1 MKKKKKTNSSSNPIN
16 GSDSSTFHVSIATAA
31 VAQICHS
38 IGFKSTQTTAL
49 QTLTDITVRYLTSL
63 ATSAATSAAST
74 GRTEC
79 NLYDVI
85 RGMEDVHADVG
96 FNGNSV
102 VTRRL
107 SSLSDS
113 EMLKDMMRFVHWSRE
128 VPFAKPLRTVTSSSS
143 ASYPMEEKNAVP
155 RGKVMVTSLN
165 GESNGNE
172 NIRKR
177 VLIAVNE
184 GKSEGEAVPRGKRLV
199 TSLYGESNGNENVR
213 KKVFTA
219 VNEGKSEGE
228 AVPRGKQIVMSLCEN
243 EKLNRKRKYCGE
255 KEAVNEEGEKKRK
268 KEVPR
273 GKQMLT
279 SLYGECNG
287 NEKLNH
293 LGNSIE
299 KRFITAVNEGKS
311 EGEVMPR
318 GKQIV
323 TCEKSEMRHV
333 PKWLPDFPD
342 CGEKVVFTAE
352 VNDEG
357 KKNESEKEKV
367 NYYHKEVSELPE
379 VRKKVR
385 FEIRGKSRRVKD
397 VIKVKCRGVDLRS
410 GICKGGKRILCQIYQ
425 NVGGKKYG
433 NKGDYDVVKT
443 SMVKMKSARR

>member
-49 QTLTDITVRYLTSL
+49 QTLTNITVRYLTSL
-63 ATSAATSAAST
+63 ASSAATSAAST

-143 ASYPMEEKNAVP
+143 SSYPMEEKNAVP
-155 RGKVMVTSLN
+155 RGKEMVTSLN

-177 VLIAVNE
+177 VFIAVNE

-219 VNEGKSEGE
+219 LNEGKSEGE
-228 AVPRGKQIVMSLCEN
+228 AVPRGRQIVMSLCEN

-293 LGNSIE
+293 
-299 KRFITAVNEGKS
+299 

-342 CGEKVVFTAE
+342 CGEKEVFTAE

-357 KKNESEKEKV
+357 KKSESEKEKV

-379 VRKKVR
+379 VTRIASVR
-385 FEIRGKSRRVKD
+385 
-397 VIKVKCRGVDLRS
+397 
-410 GICKGGKRILCQIYQ
+410 
-425 NVGGKKYG
+425 
-433 NKGDYDVVKT
+433 
-443 SMVKMKSARR
+443 